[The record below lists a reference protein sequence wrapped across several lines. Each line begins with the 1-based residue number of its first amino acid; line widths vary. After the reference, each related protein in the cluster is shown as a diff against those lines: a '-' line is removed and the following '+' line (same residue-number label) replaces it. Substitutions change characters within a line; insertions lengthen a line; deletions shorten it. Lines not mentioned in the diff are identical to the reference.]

1 MILKLLLPIFLLVT
15 YLSADKIEDQ
25 ILEFEKKRFSQNP
38 RVEVDDLSIFMKKE
52 LAQKGWYGF
61 IVDIKATMAG
71 NKVNAKDIVFSNG
84 EVISS
89 ELFDLKTGK
98 SLKDVMTPK
107 LTEKY
112 YDKKRLIAGN
122 HNAKDKIVVF
132 SDPLCPFC
140 MDYVPDV
147 IKHVKKYEDKIAL
160 YYYHFPLLAIHP
172 AAAPLVKLM
181 AKAKNDGIKDIE
193 QKVYSVFWDEKFSSK
208 VKDETIVIDA
218 FNKVFKTSYTKE
230 DINSKKINEEIFED
244 VSMGENVLVQGTP
257 TVFING
263 EQDKSKLKYEEL
275 GK

>member
-1 MILKLLLPIFLLVT
+1 MVLKLLLPLFLLATFINANELEEKV
-15 YLSADKIEDQ
+15 
-25 ILEFEKKRFSQNP
+25 LEFEENRFSKNP
-38 RVEVDDLSIFMKKE
+38 RIEVEKLSIFMKKE
-52 LAQKGWYGF
+52 LEVKGWYGF
-61 IVDIKATMAG
+61 VVDIEASMAG

-84 EVISS
+84 EVVSS
-89 ELFDLKTGK
+89 ELFDLETGK
-98 SLKDVMTPK
+98 SLKDLMTPN
-107 LTEKY
+107 LTDKY
-112 YDKKRLIAGN
+112 HDKKRLIAGN

-160 YYYHFPLLAIHP
+160 YYYHFPLLSIHP

-181 AKAKNDGIKDIE
+181 AKAKHDGIENIE

-208 VKDETIVIDA
+208 EKDETIVIDA
-218 FNKVFKTSYTKE
+218 FNKEFKTSYTKE
-230 DINSKKINEEIFED
+230 DINTKEIKEEIFED

-263 EQDKSKLKYEEL
+263 EQDKSKLKYEKL

>member
-1 MILKLLLPIFLLVT
+1 MILKLLIPLILLLSFLNANDT
-15 YLSADKIEDQ
+15 EDK
-25 ILEFEKKRFSQNP
+25 ILEFEEKRFSQNP
-38 RVEVDDLSIFMKKE
+38 RIEVNDLSIFMKKE
-52 LAQKGWYGF
+52 LSQKGWYGF

-71 NKVNAKDIVFSNG
+71 NNVNAKDIVFSNG

-89 ELFDLKTGK
+89 ELFDLETGK
-98 SLKDVMTPK
+98 SLKDLMTPK
-107 LTEKY
+107 LTNKY

-122 HNAKDKIVVF
+122 HNAKDKIVIF

-147 IKHVKKYEDKIAL
+147 IKYVKKHEDKIAL
-160 YYYHFPLLAIHP
+160 YYYHFPLLALHP

-181 AKAKNDGIKDIE
+181 VKAKHDGIENIE
-193 QKVYSVFWDEKFSSK
+193 EKIYSIFWDEKFSSK
-208 VKDETIVIDA
+208 EKDESVVIDA
-218 FNKVFKTSYTKE
+218 FNKEFKTLYTEE
-230 DINSKKINEEIFED
+230 DINSKNINEEIFED

-263 EQDKSKLKYEEL
+263 EQDKTKLKYEEL